1 MPDVAG
7 GDRRFPCKR
16 DPRYLHIPYLDRLA
30 GSLASSDD
38 FTRRICCGDV
48 EGEDS
53 VVEVL
58 VDDPLE
64 GSFEMPTST
73 RRRQEL

>member
-1 MPDVAG
+1 MPDVTG

-16 DPRYLHIPYLDRLA
+16 YPRYLSIPHLDRLS
-30 GSLASSDD
+30 GSLASSDN
-38 FTRRICCGDV
+38 FPRRIGCGDV
-48 EGEDS
+48 EGEDP

-58 VDDPLE
+58 VENSLE

-73 RRRQEL
+73 